1 MSLLPRAALA
11 ALALSSSFGLVLI
24 LARSL
29 PMDRPAETQ
38 ADTAPA
44 RAAADRDPTPAPD
57 PTGKVPGQ
65 VLADPGATRGPVSPP
80 LVLGKPPATKS
91 DAVLVVD
98 EGGTPLL
105 AKHSQSVKPIASI
118 TKLMTA
124 MVVLD
129 SGSDLDETIEI
140 TPADRDNLRHS
151 RSRMRTNAARLSRRD
166 MLTIALMSSENRAA
180 AALGRTTFPGGTQAF
195 VAAMNRKAQAL
206 SMADTH
212 YADASG
218 LDGANR
224 STAED
229 LVKLLQAAG
238 RYPLIREAT
247 TKSELQVQPYAGGGA
262 VPYRNT
268 NPLVRSADWRVEVSK
283 TGYVSEAGH
292 CLAMQAQIA
301 GRRYW
306 IVLLDSAGKLTP
318 VGDSNRLRKW
328 IESARG

>member
-11 ALALSSSFGLVLI
+11 ALALSAAFGLTLF
-24 LARSL
+24 LAWTL
-29 PMDRPAETQ
+29 PGD
-38 ADTAPA
+38 
-44 RAAADRDPTPAPD
+44 RAAQGDAAQATTTAAPDPTPAPG
-57 PTGKVPGQ
+57 PKGKAPGQ
-65 VLADPGATRGPVSPP
+65 FLADPGASRGPVSPP

-105 AKHSQSVKPIASI
+105 AKHSQSIKPIASI

-129 SGSDLDETIEI
+129 SGADLEETIEI

-151 RSRMRTNAARLSRRD
+151 RSRMRINAARLSRRD

-180 AALGRTTFPGGTQAF
+180 AALGRTTFAGGTQAF

-206 SMADTH
+206 GMADTH

-247 TKSELQVQPYAGGGA
+247 TKSELQVQPYVGGGA
-262 VPYRNT
+262 LPYRNT

-306 IVLLDSAGKLTP
+306 IVLLDSAGKLSP